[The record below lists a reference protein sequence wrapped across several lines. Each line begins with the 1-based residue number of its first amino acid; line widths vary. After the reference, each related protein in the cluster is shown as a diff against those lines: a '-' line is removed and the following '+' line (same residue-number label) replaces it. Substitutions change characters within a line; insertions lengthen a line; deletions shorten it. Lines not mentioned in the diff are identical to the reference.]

1 MPASQKTPN
10 YQLPVYAE
18 EDVTSYLQDFNP
30 AMQKIDTQMK
40 ANADAAAAAQS
51 DADSLDTRVTALED
65 APAGVTELDS
75 DTDVTG
81 FENGYI
87 LINNNGKLGAIEPS
101 GGTGT
106 DPNAIHASGGGTFS
120 ASEEIGS
127 TGPYNIVVD
136 EDPAGVPITSDD
148 VTVPESASAFAGQT
162 VTEALESL
170 QGGGS
175 SGAAAEN
182 VSYDNAA
189 SGLAATNVQ
198 DAIDEINE
206 NVGSNYSTIGNER
219 LMGCFL
225 CKVGDNNPGNVF
237 AMPYST
243 TPYVASGESKTYI
256 LCAVYNN
263 YDSLRGEKVYKNS
276 SGPWVNLAGVN
287 DAFFVFIDKDGN
299 EVGSRVSIKSN
310 SSNNVTVQ
318 HSTTSKIIYLAII
331 YSNE

>member
-10 YQLPVYAE
+10 YQLPIYAE

-51 DADSLDTRVTALED
+51 DADSLDTRVTALEE

-87 LINNNGKLGAIEPS
+87 LVNNNGKLGAIAPNS
-101 GGTGT
+101 GATT

-120 ASEEIGS
+120 ASEGIGS

-136 EDPAGVPITSDD
+136 EEPDGAPITSDD

-170 QGGGS
+170 HEGES
-175 SGAAAEN
+175 SGSAAEN
-182 VSYDNAA
+182 VSYDNAT

-198 DAIDEINE
+198 DAIDEVNAFQLK
-206 NVGSNYSTIGNER
+206 NVKKGETPAYSLFSSPFIVKNGDI
-219 LMGCFL
+219 LGCAFIFFGVSAL
-225 CKVGDNNPGNVF
+225 P
-237 AMPYST
+237 T
-243 TPYVASGESKTYI
+243 SGEKIT
-256 LCAVYNN
+256 
-263 YDSLRGEKVYKNS
+263 
-276 SGPWVNLAGVN
+276 
-287 DAFFVFIDKDGN
+287 FVFDEKLNCHVAQLSMCDNSGKS
-299 EVGSRVSIKSN
+299 VLSSHGTSIKN
-310 SSNNVTVQ
+310 GQFDVTITSELTVDQ
-318 HSTTSKIIYLAII
+318 KPIYVSFTTT
-331 YSNE
+331 ERR

>member
-10 YQLPVYAE
+10 YQLPIYAE

-87 LINNNGKLGAIEPS
+87 LVNNNGKLGAIEPS

-120 ASEEIGS
+120 ASEGIGS

-136 EDPAGVPITSDD
+136 EEPAGVPITSDD
-148 VTVPESASAFAGQT
+148 VTVPESASAFAGKT
-162 VTEALESL
+162 VTKALRSL
-170 QGGGS
+170 KNSSNIDYSLMVETHKIANNVKAALDYFANANIEIGS
-175 SGAAAEN
+175 FYAGIRGWGTPFLVPLN
-182 VSYDNAA
+182 
-189 SGLAATNVQ
+189 
-198 DAIDEINE
+198 
-206 NVGSNYSTIGNER
+206 SN
-219 LMGCFL
+219 
-225 CKVGDNNPGNVF
+225 
-237 AMPYST
+237 PY
-243 TPYVASGESKTYI
+243 AGSKTYLWLTMYYQYGYGSPSI
-256 LCAVYNN
+256 LRN
-263 YDSLRGEKVYKNS
+263 YALNGIKWYKE
-276 SGPWVNLAGVN
+276 GAAP
-287 DAFFVFIDKDGN
+287 K
-299 EVGSRVSIKSN
+299 VSIVIAKPDDLSEV
-310 SSNNVTVQ
+310 SSVNITNETGNVI
-318 HSTTSKIIYLAII
+318 SPSPNFDGGMYLVGLKFEPEG
-331 YSNE
+331 SE

>member
-10 YQLPVYAE
+10 YQLPIYAE

-51 DADSLDTRVTALED
+51 DADSLDTRVTALEN

-120 ASEEIGS
+120 ASEGIGS

-136 EDPAGVPITSDD
+136 EEPAGVPITSDD
-148 VTVPESASAFAGQT
+148 VTIPESATAFGGQT

-170 QGGGS
+170 HEGES

-182 VSYDNAA
+182 VSYDNAT

-198 DAIDEINE
+198 DAIDEVADYLYIEQVKWN
-206 NVGSNYSTIGNER
+206 NITFPCSFAGQFLNKRGGQLSGLCADIKNNAFVGSLWLMFENEAQAAK
-219 LMGCFL
+219 F
-225 CKVGDNNPGNVF
+225 D
-237 AMPYST
+237 PYSASISFNDTEINLTYNQSGNKWLFTPESSIT
-243 TPYVASGESKTYI
+243 TADNGLYFIKI
-256 LCAVYNN
+256 N
-263 YDSLRGEKVYKNS
+263 YRG
-276 SGPWVNLAGVN
+276 W
-287 DAFFVFIDKDGN
+287 
-299 EVGSRVSIKSN
+299 
-310 SSNNVTVQ
+310 
-318 HSTTSKIIYLAII
+318 
-331 YSNE
+331 

>member
-10 YQLPVYAE
+10 YQLPIYAE

-30 AMQKIDTQMK
+30 AMQKIDAQMK

-51 DADSLDTRVTALED
+51 DADNLDTRVTALED

-87 LINNNGKLGAIEPS
+87 LVNNNGKLGAIKPS

-120 ASEEIGS
+120 ASEGIGS

-136 EDPAGVPITSDD
+136 EDPAGVPITADD

-170 QGGGS
+170 QGGGR

-198 DAIDEINE
+198 DAIDEVE
-206 NVGSNYSTIGNER
+206 NQVKNSVSSTPNIVDGILNSDKTRSMSFAGPGNIPTSPPDRVKCGFLVNGYNGQSGICIRLKNATFNGYSAPTPTNAIYDVGSQSQISSSFSVEY
-219 LMGCFL
+219 
-225 CKVGDNNPGNVF
+225 DPGS
-237 AMPYST
+237 Y
-243 TPYVASGESKTYI
+243 TYI
-256 LCAVYNN
+256 IFTFSETLTEKKWLLV
-263 YDSLRGEKVYKNS
+263 SL
-276 SGPWVNLAGVN
+276 
-287 DAFFVFIDKDGN
+287 DFIPTI
-299 EVGSRVSIKSN
+299 V
-310 SSNNVTVQ
+310 
-318 HSTTSKIIYLAII
+318 
-331 YSNE
+331 

>member
-18 EDVTSYLQDFNP
+18 DDITSYLQDYNP
-30 AMQKIDTQMK
+30 AMQKIDAQMK

-65 APAGVTELDS
+65 APAGVTELNS

-120 ASEEIGS
+120 ASEGIGT

-136 EDPAGVPITSDD
+136 EEPAGVPITSDD
-148 VTVPESASAFAGQT
+148 VTIPESASAFGGQT

-170 QGGGS
+170 SEGES

-182 VSYDNAA
+182 VSYNNAS
-189 SGLAATNVQ
+189 SGLTATNVQ
-198 DAIDEINE
+198 EAIDEIADTPFYYGFYQISSE
-206 NVGSNYSTIGNER
+206 TSGSNTFGSFIVMKEHPGVDSCHTSPIVIDPDLLESGNKIKVVLTFFGKKPSTIRYCG
-219 LMGCFL
+219 FI
-225 CKVGDNNPGNVF
+225 PGF
-237 AMPYST
+237 S
-243 TPYVASGESKTYI
+243 
-256 LCAVYNN
+256 
-263 YDSLRGEKVYKNS
+263 
-276 SGPWVNLAGVN
+276 
-287 DAFFVFIDKDGN
+287 
-299 EVGSRVSIKSN
+299 
-310 SSNNVTVQ
+310 SSNVVTGTYQEGVYTGI
-318 HSTTSKIIYLAII
+318 SASSLSASD
-331 YSNE
+331 SNIFPLNLLFE

>member
-10 YQLPVYAE
+10 YQLPIYAE

-120 ASEEIGS
+120 ASEGIGS

-136 EDPAGVPITSDD
+136 EEPAGVPITSDD

-189 SGLAATNVQ
+189 SGLTATNVQ
-198 DAIDEINE
+198 DAIDEECDYLKKSIRMGTSYDL
-206 NVGSNYSTIGNER
+206 VTLSLIIGGSFTYCFPLFRNSISTSEADAVTPIFRVPPSNI
-219 LMGCFL
+219 LFDTSL
-225 CKVGDNNPGNVF
+225 SYTSLKISKPYKHTFTIALIKV
-237 AMPYST
+237 
-243 TPYVASGESKTYI
+243 
-256 LCAVYNN
+256 
-263 YDSLRGEKVYKNS
+263 
-276 SGPWVNLAGVN
+276 
-287 DAFFVFIDKDGN
+287 DGN
-299 EVGSRVSIKSN
+299 TLVEKQ
-310 SSNNVTVQ
+310 TVEPG
-318 HSTTSKIIYLAII
+318 TTSIPRTAKSLEPGDYYYVLK
-331 YSNE
+331 SGSH

>member
-10 YQLPVYAE
+10 YQLPIYAE

-51 DADSLDTRVTALED
+51 DADSLDTRVRALEE

-75 DTDVTG
+75 NTDVTG

-87 LINNNGKLGAIEPS
+87 LVNNNGKLGAIEPS

-136 EDPAGVPITSDD
+136 EEPAGVPITSDD

-170 QGGGS
+170 QGGVS

-198 DAIDEINE
+198 DAIDEVAGLISIDDVKWNGMGIISSIYGMILNGKSVIE
-206 NVGSNYSTIGNER
+206 GICAN
-219 LMGCFL
+219 LMG
-225 CKVGDNNPGNVF
+225 V
-237 AMPYST
+237 ST
-243 TPYVASGESKTYI
+243 TLGGFQFGLVKNGDSINNMPDVITVKSARLTYNKSEYFLTPSYVGGQVTLRPQDTISIQAGELFGVYI
-256 LCAVYNN
+256 SYTL
-263 YDSLRGEKVYKNS
+263 K
-276 SGPWVNLAGVN
+276 
-287 DAFFVFIDKDGN
+287 
-299 EVGSRVSIKSN
+299 
-310 SSNNVTVQ
+310 
-318 HSTTSKIIYLAII
+318 
-331 YSNE
+331 